1 MSDVVT
7 YGIEAAI
14 GVGCLVAAYG
24 LRRRPGLRWVAV
36 LLTIAGVAAVV
47 HAAIS
52 LT

>member
-7 YGIEAAI
+7 YGIEAAV
-14 GVGCLVAAYG
+14 GVACLAAASG
-24 LRRRPGLRWVAV
+24 LRRRPGLRLVAV
-36 LLTIAGVAAVV
+36 ILAVAGVAAVV